1 MNLNALLAVRRSQQ
15 PQKQAL
21 EFRDAERTWTYAQ
34 LQDQALSMGQY
45 LTRHGV
51 KQHDRVL
58 IWAENSGAY
67 VIALMALWQLG
78 AIAVPVNPRYRQR
91 EMEIILAD
99 CTPKVLLVETHN
111 MHRLRDMD
119 TTGQLQEQVRVL
131 ALDQMPLSRGGD
143 PPTPAVGSDD
153 TALIMY
159 TSGTTGRSKGAMI
172 SHNNLV
178 ATITGL
184 VSAWGWQADDV
195 LLLTLPL
202 FHVHGLEVGLLC
214 ALTAGASVIL
224 HQTFEAK
231 AVLQQLQ
238 DQRITLFFAV
248 PTMYFRLMRL
258 MEETPAPDLS
268 HMRLFCSGSAPL
280 AAEDHKRFQQL
291 TGHVILERYGMTETG
306 MNYSNPLA
314 GERVPSTVGLP
325 LPGVSGRIV
334 DAQDQEL
341 PCGQE
346 GHLQVRGSNVISAYW
361 NAPEQTAR
369 AFVQDDLGRRWF
381 RTGDMGRF
389 HPETG
394 YLTLLGRS
402 HECILSGGFNVY
414 PREVEEV
421 LLQCSGIEEAA
432 VVGCPH
438 PEWGETPLA
447 YVVVADAFDQEAVT
461 AFCRQQLAGFKVP
474 SEFRVVPTL
483 PRNAMGKLQKHRLPR
498 S

>member
-1 MNLNALLAVRRSQQ
+1 MNLNTLLAVRCSQQ

-21 EFRDAERTWTYAQ
+21 ECRDTGQRWTYAQ
-34 LQDQALSMGQY
+34 LQDQAWAMGQY

-51 KQHDRVL
+51 EPHDRVV

-78 AIAVPVNPRYRQR
+78 AVAVPVNPRYRQR
-91 EMEIILAD
+91 EMELILTD
-99 CTPKVLLVETHN
+99 CTPKLLLLEAH
-111 MHRLRDMD
+111 HRNWLRDMGID
-119 TTGQLQEQVRVL
+119 AQGLAQITVL
-131 ALDQMPLSRGGD
+131 PLDQAPLSAGRARPG
-143 PPTPAVGSDD
+143 PAVGSDD
-153 TALIMY
+153 TALILY
-159 TSGTTGRSKGAMI
+159 TSGTTGRSKGAML

-178 ATITGL
+178 ATVTGL
-184 VSAWGWQADDV
+184 VAAWGWQADDV

-224 HQTFEAK
+224 HRTFEAR

-238 DQRITLFFAV
+238 DRSTTLYFAV

-258 MEETPAPDLS
+258 MEATATPDLS

-280 AAEDHKRFQQL
+280 AAEDHKRFRQL

-334 DAQDQEL
+334 DVQDREL

-346 GHLQVRGSNVISAYW
+346 GHLQVRGSNVFAAYW
-361 NAPEQTAR
+361 NAPAQTTA
-369 AFVQDDLGRRWF
+369 AFVRDNAGRQWF

-389 HPETG
+389 DPETG

-421 LLQCSGIEEAA
+421 LMQCTGIAEAA

-447 YVVVADAFDQEAVT
+447 YVVVEETFDPAAVT

-474 SEFRVVPTL
+474 SAFRVVPKL

-498 S
+498 L